1 MPKTAVLVDGGFFLR
16 RARHQWNVASGV
28 ERAEQL
34 VSYVGYHIKSNNRG
48 RLEGGKRS
56 LYRIFY
62 YDCPPL
68 NGRSVWQPWDGRNTT
83 FGRKSETYQW
93 ITSFQQSLER
103 RTKVAMRMGTIA
115 KEMIHYV
122 PTYEAM
128 KDIQSG
134 RKTYEGLTRSDFE
147 MVGMKQTGVDMR
159 LGLDV
164 ASLSQGKVVDQIIL
178 IADDADFIPA
188 IKVARRAG
196 VDFLLDPMG
205 NNVSR
210 ELALQVDDVED
221 LSLSFDPR
229 RTLS

>member
-1 MPKTAVLVDGGFFLR
+1 
-16 RARHQWNVASGV
+16 
-28 ERAEQL
+28 
-34 VSYVGYHIKSNNRG
+34 
-48 RLEGGKRS
+48 
-56 LYRIFY
+56 
-62 YDCPPL
+62 
-68 NGRSVWQPWDGRNTT
+68 
-83 FGRKSETYQW
+83 
-93 ITSFQQSLER
+93 
-103 RTKVAMRMGTIA
+103 
-115 KEMIHYV
+115 
-122 PTYEAM
+122 
-128 KDIQSG
+128 
-134 RKTYEGLTRSDFE
+134 